1 MYSLRSGKSYSK
13 QTAIEFPCRKRRQG
27 TEGKKQDQSEDENA
41 CTYSPPK
48 RTKGKLKQIT
58 LTCLSFT
65 PPYFLLIGMPR
76 AHGSTR
82 NPTKKRTLSP
92 ENAANSRSP
101 LRQHNTA
108 LELQIKTP
116 EKVGK
121 EDVDSVTPTK
131 KTPVTKS
138 E

>member
-1 MYSLRSGKSYSK
+1 
-13 QTAIEFPCRKRRQG
+13 
-27 TEGKKQDQSEDENA
+27 
-41 CTYSPPK
+41 
-48 RTKGKLKQIT
+48 
-58 LTCLSFT
+58 
-65 PPYFLLIGMPR
+65 MPR
-76 AHGSTR
+76 TRTR

-92 ENAANSRSP
+92 KNAANSRSP

-108 LELQIKTP
+108 LELKTP

-131 KTPVTKS
+131 KTPVAKS

>member
-1 MYSLRSGKSYSK
+1 
-13 QTAIEFPCRKRRQG
+13 
-27 TEGKKQDQSEDENA
+27 
-41 CTYSPPK
+41 
-48 RTKGKLKQIT
+48 
-58 LTCLSFT
+58 
-65 PPYFLLIGMPR
+65 MPR
-76 AHGSTR
+76 AHGSAR

-92 ENAANSRSP
+92 EKAANSRSP

-121 EDVDSVTPTK
+121 EDVDSVTPTR